1 MIMDVMILYE
11 TSHMSL
17 LNKKILI
24 GVAIV
29 VIIAAVGII
38 GAKAMLGDAA
48 TELPGEEQT
57 EKALNLQEG
66 GESSENN
73 ESGEDEFRENNP

>member
-1 MIMDVMILYE
+1 MDVMILYE
-11 TSHMSL
+11 TLHMLL

-24 GVAIV
+24 EIAIV

-48 TELPGEEQT
+48 TELPSEEQT